1 MRLGIFVLLISLV
14 FSSGILARPYSAP
27 VLSEAEDML
36 TTAPDKALKMTQSFL
51 DQRRLSLNPK
61 RPHATNET
69 DRTIRTPLNSTYA
82 YLIIARAYSLLGNPG
97 EAWKAFEQ
105 ARQMSE
111 KNNLVSTQVDLIYT
125 EALLKFQLANNHSE
139 ALLLLDKL
147 QQRLPARG
155 TRSVVQSDLAFEA
168 ALLKAN
174 ILSEKEQEDV
184 ILAQFDAAKQELGND
199 PNLQLKVRLQ
209 IQLGQ
214 YFLSQQ
220 QYEKA
225 LSELLSAFWIAS
237 ENEFVADIATTNI
250 NLAELYKQRGA
261 LHKALLHAN
270 QAAEFYEHFKLMR
283 GLSRAQ
289 RLLASIYEGQRRY
302 NFALV
307 HYFNALDIERD
318 LGRLSQQAAIK
329 VAIAS
334 TYLELLHYPLAEQ
347 YVSDAI
353 AAAIAANEPSRLA
366 QAYIL
371 QGELSMELQKVD
383 EAIKVLNQAVNI
395 VEKGSDRKLLARAL
409 KKLSFGYEVKG
420 DYYQAL
426 LIQRRFDQLAER
438 DRDRQQLQEAKSFKQ
453 RERVIERQL
462 QFEDIER
469 RQEESEHSL
478 LEQKKVNYF
487 LFASLCV
494 LLVLLV
500 LRHRS
505 ANYRREQLSEL
516 RKDYYTHPHSGL
528 RNLRMLN
535 ERLPSSLEKSNA
547 HFEQWYLGEMI
558 HEPLSDRLRFA
569 MFEVPFLKTIH
580 LKYGYQEGI
589 KLERQLGDFLRTK
602 VVEPSRIYHFS
613 DNMFVLIE
621 PQAYSNQ
628 EPSLLADKVQGL
640 IESFLEQLGNPGID
654 SRITI
659 GMAEYP
665 FVPRAYTTI
674 NDQDLLDILLMAT
687 SASHQLGID
696 DTESQWVHLSAIESA
711 PAASF
716 VNTDIRKACLECIS
730 SGLVKVRTSSTDSIN
745 WQMVHGSEK
754 IYH

>member
-1 MRLGIFVLLISLV
+1 MRLRTVILLLSLV
-14 FSSGILARPYSAP
+14 FSTDTLAKLYSAP
-27 VLSEAEDML
+27 VLTEAEGML
-36 TTAPDKALKMTQSFL
+36 ATAPDKSLKMTQNFL

-61 RPHATNET
+61 RPHTTNET
-69 DRTIRTPLNSTYA
+69 DRTVRTPLNTTYA
-82 YLIIARAYSLLGNPG
+82 YLIIAKANSLLSNPT
-97 EAWKAFEQ
+97 EAWKALEQ
-105 ARQMSE
+105 AKEMSDAN
-111 KNNLVSTQVDLIYT
+111 KLTMTKMDILYT
-125 EALLKFQLANNHSE
+125 EALLHYQLNRNHTE
-139 ALLLLDKL
+139 ALRLLKELA
-147 QQRLPARG
+147 QQFPEKVSRTP
-155 TRSVVQSDLAFEA
+155 SQSELAFEA
-168 ALLKAN
+168 ALLKAD
-174 ILSEKEQEDV
+174 ILSKKEPEEE
-184 ILAQFDAAKQELGND
+184 ILAQFDAARQELGTD

-209 IQLGQ
+209 IMLGN

-250 NLAELYKQRGA
+250 SLAELYKQRGA

-289 RLLASIYEGQRRY
+289 TLLANIYELQRRY

-318 LGRLSQQAAIK
+318 LGRLSQQAEIK
-329 VAIAS
+329 VAIAN

-353 AAAIAANEPSRLA
+353 AAAIAADEPSKLA

-383 EAIKVLNQAVNI
+383 QAIKVLNQAVNI
-395 VEKGSDRKLLARAL
+395 VEQNNDRALLSRAL
-409 KKLSFGYEVKG
+409 KKLSFCYEVKG
-420 DYYQAL
+420 DFYQAL
-426 LIQRRFDQLAER
+426 LIQRRYDQLAER
-438 DRDRQQLQEAKSFKQ
+438 DQDRKQLQEAKSFKQ

-462 QFEDIER
+462 QFDDLER
-469 RQEESEHSL
+469 RQEESEHTL
-478 LEQKKVNYF
+478 LEQKKINYF
-487 LFASLCV
+487 LFGSLCV
-494 LLVLLV
+494 LLLLLI

-505 ANYRREQLSEL
+505 ANFRREQLNEL
-516 RKDYYTHPHSGL
+516 RKDYYTQPHSGL
-528 RNLRMLN
+528 KNLRMLN
-535 ERLPSSLEKSNA
+535 DRLPNSIEKSNA

-580 LKYGYQEGI
+580 MQYGYQQGV
-589 KLERQLGDFLRTK
+589 KLEKSLGDFFK
-602 VVEPSRIYHFS
+602 KKIVEPSRMYHFS

-628 EPSLLADKVQGL
+628 EPSLLADKVQAL
-640 IESFLEQLGNPGID
+640 VDEFLRTLGDNNIN
-654 SRITI
+654 SNIRI

-687 SASHQLGID
+687 SAARQLSRE
-696 DTESQWVHLSAIESA
+696 TNKSEWVHLSAIESA

-730 SGLVKVRTSSTDSIN
+730 SGLVKVRTSSHLSIN
-745 WQMVHGSEK
+745 WQSVHGSEK
-754 IYH
+754 IFP